1 VLGREDELLIFGAGH
16 VGKAVAQA
24 AALVGFRVTVWDER
38 EEYANR
44 ENIPW
49 ARTVV
54 CPIEEIF
61 EKGVTLH
68 ERSYVVIV
76 TRGHA
81 LDAEAVAITDKKP
94 GAYFG
99 MIGSRSK
106 IAAVRKML
114 LARGM
119 SEEHLN
125 RIHQPIGLPIM
136 AETPEE
142 IAVSILAEIIAVKRG
157 GDIAT
162 LRGEDRP

>member
-1 VLGREDELLIFGAGH
+1 
-16 VGKAVAQA
+16 
-24 AALVGFRVTVWDER
+24 
-38 EEYANR
+38 
-44 ENIPW
+44 
-49 ARTVV
+49 
-54 CPIEEIF
+54 
-61 EKGVTLH
+61 
-68 ERSYVVIV
+68 
-76 TRGHA
+76 
-81 LDAEAVAITDKKP
+81 
-94 GAYFG
+94 
-99 MIGSRSK
+99 
-106 IAAVRKML
+106 ML